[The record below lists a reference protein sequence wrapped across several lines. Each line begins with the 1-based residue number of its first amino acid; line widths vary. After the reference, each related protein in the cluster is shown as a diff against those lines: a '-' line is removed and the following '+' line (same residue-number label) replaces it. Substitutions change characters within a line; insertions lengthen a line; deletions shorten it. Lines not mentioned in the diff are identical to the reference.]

1 MSHIKLDVIGFGN
14 NEMAYGI
21 PTQDRIHMA
30 IFGEVGSGKSETMKL
45 LIAQNINRNQ
55 GFLLIDPH
63 GMLARDV
70 LELIPKEK
78 WEKVIYISPASIHQS
93 GRTVR
98 INPLEYKTDEERYIV
113 AMSFVNAL
121 HNLHKDAWGDRL
133 EAILRNACNALVEVE
148 GSTLRDLRML
158 VSDQRAR
165 SIYLSK
171 VTSKDTIHFWKN
183 TFEKQYSREAGSAAY
198 NKLDKILATPPVA
211 AMLDAPTSSV
221 DFSDA
226 LNTGKFII
234 VDLSSGTSDD
244 ITSFLGS
251 IILHMVY
258 VEAKKRVDNTE
269 QLGTPFYIYIDEA
282 HLFSPFALRE
292 ILNTMRKFNVKVTL
306 ATQTINA
313 YPKRV
318 ADEIPAL
325 ARTIIC
331 FKCDTGTAHMF
342 RNLLPLQVD
351 EMVGL
356 SLHRFSFYSQGVNPI
371 VGVGMTHPIR
381 TKLDKWQNL
390 AKFSVQRYGEA
401 ISLRKYIPPTKRAGE
416 YPDIIACE
424 SCILLLI
431 KKEENYPMT
440 REEIFEKMNLRF
452 GADKRLVYDSI
463 ESLVRGQYLD
473 RKIEKRE
480 DANQFIQRFVPSK
493 LANNTFFST
502 TAMGRRA
509 GSTLHLAAIFY
520 MRKMIHKIF
529 KYCIIDLGDAAEQRP
544 DILVFEPD
552 TYRDEKDRLRYDLE
566 NWSDEI
572 IAVEVEVDPTK
583 HAGQVVTNYTKN
595 FEKGFVV
602 WFVVFSEKHRDYI
615 KKVLSEAGIDEKLYD
630 VMIFNKEQI
639 LKSYESSEDKD
650 NSSTHLSEIESQVL
664 ALLGESPSTAQ
675 SITSQMPVS
684 TNTVLQAM
692 KSLEQKNLV
701 DPGYSE
707 VKTKKT
713 DLKRDAIIKR
723 AQKKKYYELT
733 PQGKEILHD
742 DGEKSKESP
751 KENNYDDYLP
761 EQSDDVLLEHLR
773 DPNYKEKQNVILI
786 LENRGYRVSIK
797 NNKVKLYKKRS

>member
-1 MSHIKLDVIGFGN
+1 MTQIKLDVIGFGN
-14 NEMAYGI
+14 DEMAYGI

-55 GFLLIDPH
+55 GVLLIDPH

-70 LELIPKEK
+70 LQLIPKDK

-93 GRTVR
+93 GRTIR
-98 INPLEYKTDEERYIV
+98 INPLEYKTDEEKYIV

-171 VTSKDTIHFWKN
+171 ITSKDTIHFWKN

-211 AMLDAPTSSV
+211 AMLDTPTSSV
-221 DFSDA
+221 DFADA
-226 LNTGKFII
+226 LNSGKFIV

-251 IILHMVY
+251 IILHMIY
-258 VEAKKRVDNTE
+258 VEAKKRVDNIE
-269 QLGTPFYIYIDEA
+269 QLSTPFYIYIDEA

-325 ARTIIC
+325 ARTILC
-331 FKCDTGTAHMF
+331 FKCDTGTAHSF
-342 RNLLPLQVD
+342 QNLLPLGAD

-356 SLHRFSFYSQGVNPI
+356 SLHRFAFYSQGVNPI
-371 VGVGMTHPIR
+371 VGVAMTKPIR
-381 TKLDKWQNL
+381 KKLDKWQNL
-390 AKFSVQRYGEA
+390 AKFSVEKYGEA
-401 ISLRKYIPPTKRAGE
+401 ISLGKYIPSTKRAGE
-416 YPDIIACE
+416 YPSIIACE
-424 SCILLLI
+424 SCILVLI
-431 KKEENYPMT
+431 KKEENYLIT
-440 REEIFEKMNLRF
+440 REEIFEKMDLRF
-452 GADKRLVYDSI
+452 GVDKRLIYDSI
-463 ESLVRGQYLD
+463 ESLVREQYLD
-473 RKIEKRE
+473 RRIEKIEGT
-480 DANQFIQRFVPSK
+480 NQVIQRFAISK
-493 LANNTFFST
+493 LGINTFFST

-509 GSTLHLAAIFY
+509 GSTLHLAAIFF
-520 MRKMIHKIF
+520 MTKIMQEQF
-529 KYCIIDLGDAAEQRP
+529 KHCIVDLGDSSEPRP
-544 DILVFEPD
+544 DILVFAPD

-583 HAGQVVTNYTKN
+583 HAGQVITNYTKN

-602 WFVVFSEKHRDYI
+602 WFAVFSEKYRDYI
-615 KKVLSEAGIDEKLYD
+615 KKILSDAGIDEKLYD
-630 VMIFNKEQI
+630 IMILDQEQI
-639 LKSYESSEDKD
+639 LKSYETAEDKGH
-650 NSSTHLSEIESQVL
+650 SSTHLSEIESQVL
-664 ALLGESPSTAQ
+664 ALLGDSSSTAQ
-675 SITSQMPVS
+675 NITSQMPVS
-684 TNTVLQAM
+684 TNTILQTM
-692 KSLEQKNLV
+692 NSLQQKHLV
-701 DPGYSE
+701 VSGYSE
-707 VKTKKT
+707 TKTKKT
-713 DLKRDAIIKR
+713 DLKHNAIIKR

-733 PQGKEILHD
+733 TQAKEILQD
-742 DGEKSKESP
+742 DSKKPESQN
-751 KENNYDDYLP
+751 ENKYDYLP

-773 DPNYKEKQNVILI
+773 DPSYEEKQNVILI

>member
-1 MSHIKLDVIGFGN
+1 MPKVKLDVIGFGN
-14 NEMAYGI
+14 DEMAYGI
-21 PTQDRIHMA
+21 PAQDRIHMA

-45 LIAQNINRNQ
+45 LIAQNINRSQ

-63 GMLARDV
+63 GMLARDI

-93 GRTVR
+93 GRTIR
-98 INPLEYKTDEERYIV
+98 INPLEYKTDEEKYIV

-121 HNLHKDAWGDRL
+121 HNLHKETWGDRL

-148 GSTLRDLRML
+148 GSTLRDLRMI

-211 AMLDAPTSSV
+211 AMLDTPTSSV
-221 DFSDA
+221 DFADA
-226 LNTGKFII
+226 LNSGKFMI

-258 VEAKKRVDNTE
+258 VEAKKRVDNTN
-269 QLGTPFYIYIDEA
+269 QLATPFYIYIDEA

-331 FKCDTGTAHMF
+331 FKCDTGTAHSF
-342 RNLLPLQVD
+342 QNLLPLDVN

-356 SLHRFSFYSQGVNPI
+356 SLHRFAFYSQGVPPI
-371 VGVGMTHPIR
+371 VGVAMTNPIK
-381 TKLDKWQNL
+381 TKFDKWQNL
-390 AKFSVQRYGEA
+390 AKFSVQKYGEA
-401 ISLRKYIPPTKRAGE
+401 ISLRKYIPPTKRAGD
-416 YPDIIACE
+416 YPDILACE
-424 SCILLLI
+424 SCILLLL
-431 KKEENYPMT
+431 KKENYLMT
-440 REEIFEKMNLRF
+440 REEIFEKLDLKF
-452 GADKRLVYDSI
+452 SVDKRLVYDSI
-463 ESLVRGQYLD
+463 ESLVREQYLD
-473 RKIEKRE
+473 RKLEKT
-480 DANQFIQRFVPSK
+480 DNQFIQRFAISK
-493 LANNTFFST
+493 LAINTFFST

-509 GSTLHLAAIFY
+509 GAALHLATIFF
-520 MRKMIHKIF
+520 MTKIMQQHF
-529 KYCIIDLGDAAEQRP
+529 KHCIVDLGDAAEQRP
-544 DILVFEPD
+544 DILVFAPD

-572 IAVEVEVDPTK
+572 VAVEVEVDPTK
-583 HAGQVVTNYTKN
+583 HTNQVVTNYTKN
-595 FEKGFVV
+595 FEKGFDV
-602 WFVVFSEKHRDYI
+602 WFVVFSENHRDFI
-615 KKVLSEAGIDEKLYD
+615 NKVLNEAGIDEKLYQI
-630 VMIFNKEQI
+630 MILNKEQI
-639 LKSYESSEDKD
+639 LKSYETLEA
-650 NSSTHLSEIESQVL
+650 NHSSTHLTEIESQVL
-664 ALLGESPSTAQ
+664 ASLGASPSTAQ
-675 SITSQMPVS
+675 NITSQMPVS
-684 TNTVLQAM
+684 TDTILQAM
-692 KSLEQKNLV
+692 MSLEQKSLV
-701 DPGYSE
+701 DSSYSE
-707 VKTKKT
+707 IKTKKT
-713 DLKRDAIIKR
+713 DLKHDAIIKR

-733 PQGKEILHD
+733 PQGKEILQND
-742 DGEKSKESP
+742 DTIQKESFVDKTNP
-751 KENNYDDYLP
+751 DDYLP
-761 EQSDDVLLEHLR
+761 GQSDDALLEYLK
-773 DPNYKEKQNVILI
+773 DPSYEEKKKIILI

-797 NNKVKLYKKRS
+797 NNKVKLYKRRA

>member
-1 MSHIKLDVIGFGN
+1 VKVNLDVIGFGN
-14 NEMAYGI
+14 DEMAYGI

-70 LELIPKEK
+70 LELFPKEK
-78 WEKVIYISPASIHQS
+78 WERVIYISPASIHQS
-93 GRTVR
+93 GRTIR
-98 INPLEYKTDEERYIV
+98 INPLEYKTDEERYVV

-121 HNLHKDAWGDRL
+121 HNLHKETWGDRL

-183 TFEKQYSREAGSAAY
+183 TFEKQYSKEAGSAAY

-211 AMLDAPTSSV
+211 AMLDTPTSSV
-221 DFSDA
+221 DFADA
-226 LNTGKFII
+226 LNSGKFII

-258 VEAKKRVDNTE
+258 VEAKKRVDNTD
-269 QLGTPFYIYIDEA
+269 QLATPFYIYIDEA

-331 FKCDTGTAHMF
+331 FKCDTGTAHSF
-342 RNLLPLQVD
+342 QNLLPLGVD

-356 SLHRFSFYSQGVNPI
+356 SLHRFAFYSQGVPPI
-371 VGVGMTHPIR
+371 VGVAMTRPIR
-381 TKLDKWQNL
+381 TKLDSWQNL
-390 AKFSVQRYGEA
+390 AKFSVQKYGEA

-416 YPDIIACE
+416 YPDIMACD
-424 SCILLLI
+424 SYVLLLI
-431 KKEENYPMT
+431 KKENYPMT
-440 REEIFEKMNLRF
+440 REDIFEKLDLRF

-463 ESLVRGQYLD
+463 ESLVREQYLD
-473 RKIEKRE
+473 RKLEKIE
-480 DANQFIQRFVPSK
+480 DNQFIQRFVLSK
-493 LANNTFFST
+493 LAINTFFST

-509 GSTLHLAAIFY
+509 GSTLHLAAIFF
-520 MRKMIHKIF
+520 MTRVMQEQF
-529 KYCIIDLGDAAEQRP
+529 KHCIVDLGDAAEQRP
-544 DILVFEPD
+544 DILVFTPD

-583 HAGQVVTNYTKN
+583 HADQVVTNYTKN
-595 FEKGFVV
+595 FEKGFDV

-615 KKVLSEAGIDEKLYD
+615 KKVLGEAGIDEKLYHI
-630 VMIFNKEQI
+630 MILNKEQI
-639 LKSYESSEDKD
+639 LKSYEALADKD
-650 NSSTHLSEIESQVL
+650 NSSTHLTEIESQVL
-664 ALLGESPSTAQ
+664 ALLGESPSTPQ

-684 TNTVLQAM
+684 TGMVLQAM
-692 KSLEQKNLV
+692 RGLEQKNLV
-701 DPGYSE
+701 DSAYSE
-707 VKTKKT
+707 IKTKKT
-713 DLKRDAIIKR
+713 DLRHDAIIKR

-733 PQGKEILHD
+733 TQGKEILD
-742 DGEKSKESP
+742 DNDTNPKSSPTNEKSFDS
-751 KENNYDDYLP
+751 YLP
-761 EQSDDVLLEHLR
+761 EKSDDVLLEYLK
-773 DPNYKEKQNVILI
+773 DPSYEEKENVILI

-797 NNKVKLYKKRS
+797 NNKVKLYKRKP

>member
-1 MSHIKLDVIGFGN
+1 MTQIKLDVIGFGN
-14 NEMAYGI
+14 DEMVYGI

-70 LELIPKEK
+70 LQLVPKEK
-78 WEKVIYISPASIHQS
+78 WDNVIYISPASIHQC
-93 GRTVR
+93 GRSIR

-121 HNLHKDAWGDRL
+121 HNLHKEAWGDRL
-133 EAILRNACNALVEVE
+133 EAILRNACNALVEVK

-171 VTSKDTIHFWKN
+171 VISKDTIHFWKN

-198 NKLDKILATPPVA
+198 NKLDKILATPPIA
-211 AMLDAPTSSV
+211 AMLDTPTSSV
-221 DFSDA
+221 DFADA

-251 IILHMVY
+251 IILHMIY
-258 VEAKKRVDNTE
+258 VEAKKRVDNTQ
-269 QLGTPFYIYIDEA
+269 QLAVPFYIYIDEA

-325 ARTIIC
+325 ARTILC

-342 RNLLPLQVD
+342 RNLLPLGAG

-356 SLHRFSFYSQGVNPI
+356 SLHRFAFYSQGVNPI
-371 VGVGMTHPIR
+371 VGVAMTRPIK
-381 TKLDKWQNL
+381 TKLDRWQNL
-390 AKFSVQRYGEA
+390 AKFSVQKYGEI
-401 ISLRKYIPPTKRAGE
+401 ISLRKYIPPTKIAGD
-416 YPDIIACE
+416 YPQITSCE

-431 KKEENYPMT
+431 KKEDRFMT
-440 REEIFEKMNLRF
+440 HEEIFEKLDVKF
-452 GADKRLVYDSI
+452 GVDKRLVYESI
-463 ESLVRGQYLD
+463 EYLVREKYLD
-473 RKIEKRE
+473 RRIEKIE
-480 DANQFIQRFVPSK
+480 DANQFISRFALTK
-493 LANNTFFST
+493 LAINTFFST

-509 GSTLHLAAIFY
+509 GSTLHLAAIFF
-520 MRKMIHKIF
+520 MTKIMQDQLN
-529 KYCIIDLGDAAEQRP
+529 YCIVDLGDSAEQRP
-544 DILVFEPD
+544 DILVFKPETD
-552 TYRDEKDRLRYDLE
+552 RDVNGRLKYDLE

-572 IAVEVEVDPTK
+572 IAIEVEVDPTK
-583 HAGQVVTNYTKN
+583 HAGQVVENYTKN
-595 FEKGFVV
+595 HEKEFAV

-615 KKVLSEAGIDEKLYD
+615 KNILDEKGVDEKQYD
-630 VMIFNKEQI
+630 IMILNKEQI
-639 LKSYESSEDKD
+639 LKSYESLLEDSK
-650 NSSTHLSEIESQVL
+650 SSTHLSEIESQFLAVIGKSPATPQNIASKMHVSPDVL
-664 ALLGESPSTAQ
+664 LE
-675 SITSQMPVS
+675 
-684 TNTVLQAM
+684 AM
-692 KSLEQKNLV
+692 KSLEKKKLV
-701 DPGYSE
+701 EPGYSE
-707 VKTKKT
+707 TKKTKT
-713 DLKRDAIIKR
+713 DLKHNAITKKT
-723 AQKKKYYELT
+723 QGKKYYELT
-733 PQGKEILHD
+733 PQGKEILQD
-742 DGEKSKESP
+742 EKPKESP
-751 KENNYDDYLP
+751 KEDNYVDYLP
-761 EQSDDVLLEHLR
+761 MQSDDVLVEHLK
-773 DPNYKEKQNVILI
+773 DPSYEEKQNVVLI

-797 NNKVKLYKKRS
+797 NNKVKLYKRRS

>member
-1 MSHIKLDVIGFGN
+1 MTKVKLDVIGFGN
-14 NEMAYGI
+14 DDMAYGI
-21 PTQDRIHMA
+21 PSQDRIHMA

-98 INPLEYKTDEERYIV
+98 INPLEYKTDEERYVV

-121 HNLHKDAWGDRL
+121 HNLHKETWGDRL

-211 AMLDAPTSSV
+211 AMLDTPTSSV
-221 DFSDA
+221 DFADA
-226 LNTGKFII
+226 LNYGKFII

-251 IILHMVY
+251 IILHMIY

-269 QLGTPFYIYIDEA
+269 QLATPFYIYIDEA

-331 FKCDTGTAHMF
+331 FKCDTGTAHSF
-342 RNLLPLQVD
+342 QNLLPLGID

-356 SLHRFSFYSQGVNPI
+356 SLHRFAFYSQGVPPI
-371 VGVGMTHPIR
+371 VGVAMTRPIR
-381 TKLDKWQNL
+381 TKLDSWQNL
-390 AKFSVQRYGEA
+390 ARFSVQKYGEA

-416 YPDIIACE
+416 YPDIMACE
-424 SCILLLI
+424 SYVLLLI
-431 KKEENYPMT
+431 KKENYTMT
-440 REEIFEKMNLRF
+440 REEIFEKLDLRF
-452 GADKRLVYDSI
+452 GADKRLVFDSI
-463 ESLVRGQYLD
+463 ESLVSGQYLD
-473 RKIEKRE
+473 RRIEKIT
-480 DANQFIQRFVPSK
+480 DNQFIQRFAISK
-493 LANNTFFST
+493 LAINTFFST

-509 GSTLHLAAIFY
+509 GSTLHLAAIFF
-520 MRKMIHKIF
+520 MTRVMQEQF
-529 KYCIIDLGDAAEQRP
+529 KHCIVDLGDTAEQRP
-544 DILVFEPD
+544 DILVFTPD

-583 HAGQVVTNYTKN
+583 HADQVVTNYTKN
-595 FEKGFVV
+595 FEKGFDV
-602 WFVVFSEKHRDYI
+602 WFVVFSDKHRDFI
-615 KKVLSEAGIDEKLYD
+615 NKVLSEAGIDEKLYH
-630 VMIFNKEQI
+630 VMILNKEQI
-639 LKSYESSEDKD
+639 LKSYETLEGKD
-650 NSSTHLSEIESQVL
+650 SSTHLTEIESQVL

-675 SITSQMPVS
+675 NITSQMPVP
-684 TNTVLQAM
+684 TNTILQAM
-692 KSLEQKNLV
+692 KGLEQKSLV
-701 DPGYSE
+701 DSSYSE
-707 VKTKKT
+707 IKTKKT
-713 DLKRDAIIKR
+713 DLKHNAILTR
-723 AQKKKYYELT
+723 AQKKEYYELT
-733 PQGKEILHD
+733 SQGKEILQD
-742 DGEKSKESP
+742 DTNSKSLP
-751 KENNYDDYLP
+751 ENAKNYDDYLP
-761 EQSDDVLLEHLR
+761 EQSDDVLLEYLK
-773 DPNYKEKQNVILI
+773 DPSYEEKQNVILI

-797 NNKVKLYKKRS
+797 NNKVKLYKRRS

>member
-1 MSHIKLDVIGFGN
+1 L
-14 NEMAYGI
+14 
-21 PTQDRIHMA
+21 Q
-30 IFGEVGSGKSETMKL
+30 
-45 LIAQNINRNQ
+45 
-55 GFLLIDPH
+55 
-63 GMLARDV
+63 
-70 LELIPKEK
+70 LIPKDK

-93 GRTVR
+93 GRTIR
-98 INPLEYKTDEERYIV
+98 INPLEYKTDEEKYIV

-211 AMLDAPTSSV
+211 AMLDTPTSSI
-221 DFSDA
+221 DFTDA
-226 LNTGKFII
+226 LNSGKFII

-251 IILHMVY
+251 IILHMIY
-258 VEAKKRVDNTE
+258 VEAKKRVDNTD
-269 QLGTPFYIYIDEA
+269 QLSTPFYIYIDEA

-325 ARTIIC
+325 ARTILC

-342 RNLLPLQVD
+342 QNLLPLDVD

-356 SLHRFSFYSQGVNPI
+356 SLHRFAFYSQGVNPI
-371 VGVGMTHPIR
+371 VGVAMTKPIR
-381 TKLDKWQNL
+381 KKLDSWQNL
-390 AKFSVQRYGEA
+390 AKFSVEKYGEA
-401 ISLRKYIPPTKRAGE
+401 ISLRKYIPSTKRAGE
-416 YPDIIACE
+416 YPSIIACE
-424 SCILLLI
+424 SCILVLI
-431 KKEENYPMT
+431 KKEENYLMT
-440 REEIFEKMNLRF
+440 REEIFEKLDLRF
-452 GADKRLVYDSI
+452 GVDKRLVYDSI
-463 ESLVRGQYLD
+463 ESLVREQYLD
-473 RKIEKRE
+473 RRIEKIENV
-480 DANQFIQRFVPSK
+480 NQVIQRFAISK
-493 LANNTFFST
+493 LGINTFFST
-502 TAMGRRA
+502 TAVGRRA
-509 GSTLHLAAIFY
+509 GSTLHLAAIFF
-520 MRKMIHKIF
+520 MTKIMQEQF
-529 KYCIIDLGDAAEQRP
+529 KHCIVDLGDSAEQRP
-544 DILVFEPD
+544 DILVFTPD
-552 TYRDEKDRLRYDLE
+552 TYTDEKDRLRYDLE

-595 FEKGFVV
+595 FEKGFVI

-615 KKVLSEAGIDEKLYD
+615 RKILSEAGIEQKLYD
-630 VMIFNKEQI
+630 IMILDQEQI
-639 LKSYESSEDKD
+639 LKSYESAEDNDK
-650 NSSTHLSEIESQVL
+650 SSTHLSEMESQVL
-664 ALLGESPSTAQ
+664 ALLGDSSSTAQ
-675 SITSQMPVS
+675 NITSQMPVS
-684 TNTVLQAM
+684 TNTILQTM
-692 KSLEQKNLV
+692 NSLQQKHLV
-701 DPGYSE
+701 DAGYSE
-707 VKTKKT
+707 TKTKKT
-713 DLKRDAIIKR
+713 DLKHNAIIKR

-733 PQGKEILHD
+733 TQAKEILQD
-742 DGEKSKESP
+742 DDEKPESQN
-751 KENNYDDYLP
+751 ENKYDYLP

-773 DPNYKEKQNVILI
+773 DPSYEEKQNVILI

-797 NNKVKLYKKRS
+797 NNKVKLYRKRNS

>member
-1 MSHIKLDVIGFGN
+1 MTQIKLDVIGFGN
-14 NEMAYGI
+14 DQMAYGI
-21 PTQDRIHMA
+21 PTQDRIHTA

-45 LIAQNINRNQ
+45 LIAQNITRNQ

-121 HNLHKDAWGDRL
+121 HNLHKETWGDRL

-211 AMLDAPTSSV
+211 AMLDTPTSSV
-221 DFSDA
+221 DFADA
-226 LNTGKFII
+226 LNSGKFII

-251 IILHMVY
+251 IILHMIY
-258 VEAKKRVDNTE
+258 VEAKKRVDNIE
-269 QLGTPFYIYIDEA
+269 QLATPFYIYIDEA

-331 FKCDTGTAHMF
+331 FKCDTGTAHSF
-342 RNLLPLQVD
+342 QNLLPLDVD

-356 SLHRFSFYSQGVNPI
+356 SLHRFAFYSQGVNPI
-371 VGVGMTHPIR
+371 VGVAMTRPIR
-381 TKLDKWQNL
+381 TKLDSWQNL
-390 AKFSVQRYGEA
+390 AKFSVQMYGEA

-424 SCILLLI
+424 SYVLLLI
-431 KKEENYPMT
+431 KKENYPMA
-440 REEIFEKMNLRF
+440 REEIFEKLDYKF
-452 GADKRLVYDSI
+452 GADKKLVYDSI
-463 ESLVRGQYLD
+463 ESLVNEQYLD
-473 RKIEKRE
+473 RRIEKIE
-480 DANQFIQRFVPSK
+480 DNQFIQRFAISK
-493 LANNTFFST
+493 LAINTFFST

-509 GSTLHLAAIFY
+509 GSTLHLATIFF
-520 MRKMIHKIF
+520 MTRIMQEHF
-529 KYCIIDLGDAAEQRP
+529 KHCIVDLGDAAEQRP
-544 DILVFEPD
+544 DILVFTPD

-572 IAVEVEVDPTK
+572 VAVEVEVDPTK
-583 HAGQVVTNYTKN
+583 HADQVVTNYTKN
-595 FEKGFVV
+595 FEKGFDV
-602 WFVVFSEKHRDYI
+602 WFIVFSEKHRDFVN
-615 KKVLSEAGIDEKLYD
+615 KVLGEAGIDEKLYQI
-630 VMIFNKEQI
+630 MILNKEQT
-639 LKSYESSEDKD
+639 LKSYETLEKD
-650 NSSTHLSEIESQVL
+650 DSSTHLTEIESQVL
-664 ALLGESPSTAQ
+664 ALLGDSPSTAQ
-675 SITSQMPVS
+675 SVSSQMPIS
-684 TNTVLQAM
+684 TDTVLQAM
-692 KSLEQKNLV
+692 KGLEQKSLA
-701 DPGYSE
+701 DSAYSE
-707 VKTKKT
+707 IKTKKM
-713 DLKRDAIIKR
+713 DLKHNATITR

-733 PQGKEILHD
+733 TQGKEILD
-742 DGEKSKESP
+742 DNDTNPKSSP
-751 KENNYDDYLP
+751 ASETNSDDYLP
-761 EQSDDVLLEHLR
+761 EQSDDVLLEYLK
-773 DPNYKEKQNVILI
+773 DPSYEEKEKVILI

-797 NNKVKLYKKRS
+797 NNKVKLYKRKV

>member
-1 MSHIKLDVIGFGN
+1 MSQTKLDVIGFGN
-14 NEMAYGI
+14 DDMAYGI
-21 PTQDRIHMA
+21 PAQDRIHMA

-45 LIAQNINRNQ
+45 LIAQNITRNQ

-93 GRTVR
+93 GRTIR

-121 HNLHKDAWGDRL
+121 HNLHKETWGDRL

-221 DFSDA
+221 DFADA
-226 LNTGKFII
+226 LNSGKFIV

-258 VEAKKRVDNTE
+258 VEAKKRVDDTD
-269 QLGTPFYIYIDEA
+269 QLATPFYIYIDEA

-318 ADEIPAL
+318 ADEISAL

-331 FKCDTGTAHMF
+331 FKCDTGTAHSF
-342 RNLLPLQVD
+342 QNLLPLTVD

-356 SLHRFSFYSQGVNPI
+356 SLHRFAFYSQGVPPI
-371 VGVGMTHPIR
+371 VGVAMTNPIR
-381 TKLDKWQNL
+381 TKLDSWQNL
-390 AKFSVQRYGEA
+390 AKYSVQRYGEA
-401 ISLRKYIPPTKRAGE
+401 ISLRKYIPPTKMAGD
-416 YPDIIACE
+416 YPEITACE
-424 SCILLLI
+424 SFVLLLI
-431 KKEENYPMT
+431 KKENYAMS
-440 REEIFEKMNLRF
+440 REEIFENLEMRF
-452 GADKRLVYDSI
+452 GTDKELVYDSI
-463 ESLVRGQYLD
+463 ESLVREQYLD
-473 RKIEKRE
+473 RRIEKI
-480 DANQFIQRFVPSK
+480 DNQLIQRFAISK
-493 LANNTFFST
+493 LSINTFFST

-509 GSTLHLAAIFY
+509 GSTLHLAAIFF
-520 MRKMIHKIF
+520 MTRIMQEHF
-529 KYCIIDLGDAAEQRP
+529 KHCIVDLGDAAEQRP
-544 DILVFEPD
+544 DILVFTPD

-572 IAVEVEVDPTK
+572 VAVEVEVDPTK
-583 HAGQVVTNYTKN
+583 HADQVVTNYTKN
-595 FEKGFVV
+595 FEKGFGV
-602 WFVVFSEKHRDYI
+602 WFVVFSENHRDYTN
-615 KKVLSEAGIDEKLYD
+615 KVLGDAGIDENLYQI
-630 VMIFNKEQI
+630 MILNKEQI
-639 LKSYESSEDKD
+639 LKSYGTLEDH
-650 NSSTHLSEIESQVL
+650 SSTTHLTEMESHVL

-675 SITSQMPVS
+675 GVTSQMPVS
-684 TNTVLQAM
+684 TDTILQAVNGLEK
-692 KSLEQKNLV
+692 KSLV
-701 DPGYSE
+701 DSSYSE
-707 VKTKKT
+707 IKTKKT
-713 DLKRDAIIKR
+713 DLKHDAVIKR

-733 PQGKEILHD
+733 PQGKEILQD
-742 DGEKSKESP
+742 DGTIPKESLTSN
-751 KENNYDDYLP
+751 ETNSDDYLP
-761 EQSDDVLLEHLR
+761 EQSDDVLLEYLK
-773 DPNYKEKQNVILI
+773 DPSYEEKQNVILI

-797 NNKVKLYKKRS
+797 NNKVKLYKRRT

>member
-1 MSHIKLDVIGFGN
+1 VTTINLDVIGFGN
-14 NEMAYGI
+14 DQMAYGI

-93 GRTVR
+93 GRTIR
-98 INPLEYKTDEERYIV
+98 INPLEYKTDEERYVV

-121 HNLHKDAWGDRL
+121 HNLHKETWGDRL
-133 EAILRNACNALVEVE
+133 EAILRNACNALVEVK

-211 AMLDAPTSSV
+211 AMLDAPASSV
-221 DFSDA
+221 DFADA
-226 LNTGKFII
+226 LNSGKFII

-251 IILHMVY
+251 IILHMIY

-269 QLGTPFYIYIDEA
+269 QLATPFYIYIDEA

-331 FKCDTGTAHMF
+331 FKCDTGTAHSF
-342 RNLLPLQVD
+342 QNLLPLDTD

-356 SLHRFSFYSQGVNPI
+356 SLHRFAFYSQGVPPI
-371 VGVGMTHPIR
+371 VGVAMTRPIR
-381 TKLDKWQNL
+381 TKLDSWQNL
-390 AKFSVQRYGEA
+390 AKFSVQKYGEA

-424 SCILLLI
+424 SCILHLI
-431 KKEENYPMT
+431 KKENYAMT
-440 REEIFEKMNLRF
+440 REDIFEKLDLRF
-452 GADKRLVYDSI
+452 GADKRLVFDSI
-463 ESLVRGQYLD
+463 ESLVSEQYLD
-473 RKIEKRE
+473 RRIEKI
-480 DANQFIQRFVPSK
+480 DNQFIQRFAISK
-493 LANNTFFST
+493 LAINTFFST

-509 GSTLHLAAIFY
+509 GSTIHLAAIFF
-520 MRKMIHKIF
+520 MTRVMQEQF
-529 KYCIIDLGDAAEQRP
+529 KHCIVDLGDTAEQRP
-544 DILVFEPD
+544 DILVFTPD

-583 HAGQVVTNYTKN
+583 HADQVVTNYTKN
-595 FEKGFVV
+595 FEKGFDV

-615 KKVLSEAGIDEKLYD
+615 NKILGEAGIDEKLYH
-630 VMIFNKEQI
+630 VMILNKEQI
-639 LKSYESSEDKD
+639 LKSYETLEDKD
-650 NSSTHLSEIESQVL
+650 HSSTHLTEIESQVL

-675 SITSQMPVS
+675 GIASQMPVS
-684 TNTVLQAM
+684 TNTILQAM
-692 KSLEQKNLV
+692 KGLEQKNLV
-701 DPGYSE
+701 DTGYSE
-707 VKTKKT
+707 IKTKKT
-713 DLKRDAIIKR
+713 DLKHNAILKR
-723 AQKKKYYELT
+723 AQKKEYYDLT
-733 PQGKEILHD
+733 TQGKEILD
-742 DGEKSKESP
+742 DNDTNP
-751 KENNYDDYLP
+751 KPSQTNETNSDNYLP
-761 EQSDDVLLEHLR
+761 EQSDDVLLEYLK
-773 DPNYKEKQNVILI
+773 DPSYEEKQNVILV

-797 NNKVKLYKKRS
+797 NNKVKLYKRRG

>member
-1 MSHIKLDVIGFGN
+1 MTHIKLDVIGFGN
-14 NEMAYGI
+14 DEMAYGI
-21 PTQDRIHMA
+21 PSQDRIHMA

-45 LIAQNINRNQ
+45 LIAQNISRNQ

-93 GRTVR
+93 GRTIR

-121 HNLHKDAWGDRL
+121 HNLHKETWGDRL

-211 AMLDAPTSSV
+211 AMLDTPTSSV
-221 DFSDA
+221 DFADA
-226 LNTGKFII
+226 LNSGKFII

-258 VEAKKRVDNTE
+258 VEAKKRVDDTE
-269 QLGTPFYIYIDEA
+269 QLATPFYIYIDEA

-331 FKCDTGTAHMF
+331 FKCDTGTAHSF
-342 RNLLPLQVD
+342 QNLLPLDTD

-356 SLHRFSFYSQGVNPI
+356 SLHRFAFYSQGVPPI
-371 VGVGMTHPIR
+371 VGVAMTCPIR
-381 TKLDKWQNL
+381 TKLDSWQNL
-390 AKFSVQRYGEA
+390 AKFSVQKYGEA

-416 YPDIIACE
+416 YPEIIACE
-424 SCILLLI
+424 SHILLLI
-431 KKEENYPMT
+431 KKENYPMT
-440 REEIFEKMNLRF
+440 REEIFEKLDYKF
-452 GADKRLVYDSI
+452 GADKKLVYDSI
-463 ESLVRGQYLD
+463 ESLVSKQYLD
-473 RKIEKRE
+473 RRIEKIQ
-480 DANQFIQRFVPSK
+480 DNQFIQRFAISK
-493 LANNTFFST
+493 LAINTFFST

-509 GSTLHLAAIFY
+509 GSTLHLATIFF
-520 MRKMIHKIF
+520 MTRIMQENF
-529 KYCIIDLGDAAEQRP
+529 KHCIVDLGDAAEQRP
-544 DILVFEPD
+544 DILVFTPD

-572 IAVEVEVDPTK
+572 VAVEVEVDPTK
-583 HAGQVVTNYTKN
+583 HADQVVTNYTKN
-595 FEKGFVV
+595 FEKGFDV

-615 KKVLSEAGIDEKLYD
+615 NKVLGEAGIDEKLYHI
-630 VMIFNKEQI
+630 MILNKEQI
-639 LKSYESSEDKD
+639 LKSYETLEKD
-650 NSSTHLSEIESQVL
+650 DSSTHLTEIESQVL
-664 ALLGESPSTAQ
+664 ALLGDSPSTAQ
-675 SITSQMPVS
+675 SVSSQMPVS
-684 TNTVLQAM
+684 TGTVLQAM
-692 KSLEQKNLV
+692 KGLEQKSLA
-701 DPGYSE
+701 DSAYSE
-707 VKTKKT
+707 IKTKKT
-713 DLKRDAIIKR
+713 DLKHDAIITR

-733 PQGKEILHD
+733 TQGKEILQD
-742 DGEKSKESP
+742 DGMIPKESLTSNKANP
-751 KENNYDDYLP
+751 DDYLP
-761 EQSDDVLLEHLR
+761 EQSDDVLLEYLK
-773 DPNYKEKQNVILI
+773 DPSYEEKKKIILI
-786 LENRGYRVSIK
+786 LENRGYSVSIK
-797 NNKVKLYKKRS
+797 NGKVKLRKKHT

>member
-1 MSHIKLDVIGFGN
+1 VTLKLDVIGFGN
-14 NEMAYGI
+14 DEMAYGI

-45 LIAQNINRNQ
+45 LIAQNIKRNQ

-70 LELIPKEK
+70 LQLIPKDK
-78 WEKVIYISPASIHQS
+78 WEKTIYISPASIHQN

-98 INPLEYKTDEERYIV
+98 INPLEYKTDEEKYIV

-211 AMLDAPTSSV
+211 AMLDTPTSSV
-221 DFSDA
+221 DFADA
-226 LNTGKFII
+226 LNSGKFII

-251 IILHMVY
+251 IILHMIY
-258 VEAKKRVDNTE
+258 VEAKKRVDNTD
-269 QLGTPFYIYIDEA
+269 QLSTPFYIYIDEA

-325 ARTIIC
+325 ARTILC
-331 FKCDTGTAHMF
+331 FKCDTGTAHSF
-342 RNLLPLQVD
+342 QNLLPLGAD

-356 SLHRFSFYSQGVNPI
+356 SLHRFAFYSQGVNPI
-371 VGVGMTHPIR
+371 VGVAMTRPIR
-381 TKLDKWQNL
+381 KKLDKWQNL
-390 AKFSVQRYGEA
+390 AKFSVEKYGEA
-401 ISLRKYIPPTKRAGE
+401 ISLRKYIPSTKRAGE
-416 YPDIIACE
+416 YPSIIACE
-424 SCILLLI
+424 SCILVLI
-431 KKEENYPMT
+431 KKEENYLMT
-440 REEIFEKMNLRF
+440 REEISEKMDLRF
-452 GADKRLVYDSI
+452 GIDKRLAYDSI
-463 ESLVRGQYLD
+463 ESLVREQYLD
-473 RKIEKRE
+473 RRIEKIEGT
-480 DANQFIQRFVPSK
+480 NQVIQRFVISK
-493 LANNTFFST
+493 LGINTFFST

-509 GSTLHLAAIFY
+509 GSTLHLAAIFF
-520 MRKMIHKIF
+520 MTKIMQEQF
-529 KYCIIDLGDAAEQRP
+529 KHCIVDLGDSAEQRP
-544 DILVFEPD
+544 DILVFTPD

-615 KKVLSEAGIDEKLYD
+615 RKILSEAGIEQKLYD
-630 VMIFNKEQI
+630 MMILDQEQI
-639 LKSYESSEDKD
+639 LKSYESTEDNDK
-650 NSSTHLSEIESQVL
+650 SSTTHLSEMESQVL
-664 ALLGESPSTAQ
+664 ALLGDSSSTAQ
-675 SITSQMPVS
+675 NITSQMPVS
-684 TNTVLQAM
+684 TGTILQTM
-692 KSLEQKNLV
+692 NSLQQKNLV
-701 DPGYSE
+701 DSSYSE
-707 VKTKKT
+707 TKTKKT
-713 DLKRDAIIKR
+713 DLKHNAIIKR

-733 PQGKEILHD
+733 TQAKEILQD
-742 DGEKSKESP
+742 EGEKPESLNE
-751 KENNYDDYLP
+751 KKYDYLP

-773 DPNYKEKQNVILI
+773 DPSYEEKQNVILI

-797 NNKVKLYKKRS
+797 NNKVKLYRKRNS

>member
-1 MSHIKLDVIGFGN
+1 MGFGN
-14 NEMAYGI
+14 DKMAYGI
-21 PTQDRIHMA
+21 PIQDRIHMA

-93 GRTVR
+93 GRTIR

-121 HNLHKDAWGDRL
+121 HNLHKETWGDRL

-211 AMLDAPTSSV
+211 AMLDTPTSSV
-221 DFSDA
+221 DFAEA
-226 LNTGKFII
+226 LNSGKFII

-251 IILHMVY
+251 IILHMIY

-269 QLGTPFYIYIDEA
+269 QLATPFYIYIDEA

-325 ARTIIC
+325 TRTIIC
-331 FKCDTGTAHMF
+331 FKCDTGTAHSF
-342 RNLLPLQVD
+342 QNLLPLTVD

-356 SLHRFSFYSQGVNPI
+356 SLHRFAFYSQGVPPI
-371 VGVGMTHPIR
+371 VGVAMTNPLR
-381 TKLDKWQNL
+381 TKLDSWQNL
-390 AKFSVQRYGEA
+390 AKFSVQKYGEA
-401 ISLRKYIPPTKRAGE
+401 ISLRKYIPPTKRTGD
-416 YPDIIACE
+416 YPEITACE
-424 SCILLLI
+424 SFILLLI
-431 KKEENYPMT
+431 KKENYAMT
-440 REEIFEKMNLRF
+440 REEIFENLETRF
-452 GADKRLVYDSI
+452 GVDKELVYDSI
-463 ESLVRGQYLD
+463 ESLVREQYLD
-473 RKIEKRE
+473 RRIEKI
-480 DANQFIQRFVPSK
+480 DNHLIQRFAISK
-493 LANNTFFST
+493 LATNTFFST

-509 GSTLHLAAIFY
+509 GSTLHLAAIFF
-520 MRKMIHKIF
+520 MTKIMQEHF
-529 KYCIIDLGDAAEQRP
+529 KHCIIDLGDASEQRP
-544 DILVFEPD
+544 DILVFTPD
-552 TYRDEKDRLRYDLE
+552 SYRDEKDRLRYDLE

-572 IAVEVEVDPTK
+572 VAVEVEVDPTK
-583 HAGQVVTNYTKN
+583 HADQVVTNYTKN
-595 FEKGFVV
+595 FEKGFDV
-602 WFVVFSEKHRDYI
+602 WFVVFSENHRDYTN
-615 KKVLSEAGIDEKLYD
+615 KVLGEAGIDENLYHI
-630 VMIFNKEQI
+630 MILNKEQI
-639 LKSYESSEDKD
+639 LKSYETLED
-650 NSSTHLSEIESQVL
+650 NVHSSTHLTEIESQVL
-664 ALLGESPSTAQ
+664 SLLGKSPSTAQ
-675 SITSQMPVS
+675 GIASQMPVS
-684 TNTVLQAM
+684 TNTILQAIM
-692 KSLEQKNLV
+692 GLEQKNLANSS
-701 DPGYSE
+701 YSE
-707 VKTKKT
+707 IKTKKT
-713 DLKRDAIIKR
+713 DLKRDAIIAR

-733 PQGKEILHD
+733 TQGKEILQD
-742 DGEKSKESP
+742 DNTSSKELSP
-751 KENNYDDYLP
+751 TNETNSDDYLP
-761 EQSDDVLLEHLR
+761 EQSDDILLEYLK
-773 DPNYKEKQNVILI
+773 DPSYEEKQNVILI

-797 NNKVKLYKKRS
+797 NNKVKLYKRRT